1 MAALCFMPRRVDS
14 GMRELIS
21 AFPQTRARN
30 PDAASTASTT
40 SSTSINGI
48 NALIVH

>member
-30 PDAASTASTT
+30 PDAASSTAT
-40 SSTSINGI
+40 STSINGI

>member
-30 PDAASTASTT
+30 PDAASTAT
-40 SSTSINGI
+40 STSINGI